1 MNFSSWQ
8 ICQMKPIR
16 LRLYFFPVLFML
28 AVSIGCSGSG
38 DLSGSSPSD
47 TSPLDFTLFQE
58 SILDEINFIRT
69 DPSGYA
75 ETRLK
80 PYYDTSSDNGAYTDI
95 KSRNAEEPLEL
106 QGQLCSAASKY
117 AQYLAENNVF
127 GHYENGSPAERC
139 EAEGYDYYSGENIG
153 AGSYNYY
160 NAEDDPATAAE
171 AFIVMWVI
179 DMNVVG
185 VGHRENIISST
196 HKKVGAGYFRDIGST
211 YENYAV
217 LDFGYQ

>member
-1 MNFSSWQ
+1 
-8 ICQMKPIR
+8 MKTRKCLI
-16 LRLYFFPVLFML
+16 YFVPVLFIL
-28 AVSIGCSGSG
+28 TINIGCAGSG
-38 DLSGSSPSD
+38 DSSDSLPSD
-47 TSPLDFTLFQE
+47 PFSSDFTLFQE
-58 SILDEINFIRT
+58 SILDEINYIRT

-75 ETRLK
+75 EIRLK
-80 PYYDTSSDNGAYTDI
+80 SYFDSGTDNGSYTDI
-95 KSRNAEEPLEL
+95 KSRNVEEPLEL

-171 AFIVMWVI
+171 ALIVMWVI
-179 DMNVVG
+179 DMNVDG
-185 VGHRENIISST
+185 VGHRENIMSST
-196 HKKVGAGYFRDIGST
+196 HKKLGAGFFRDIDSP

>member
-1 MNFSSWQ
+1 
-8 ICQMKPIR
+8 MKTRKCLLLFI
-16 LRLYFFPVLFML
+16 PVLFML
-28 AVSIGCSGSG
+28 TINIGCSGSE
-38 DLSGSSPSD
+38 DSSDSSQSDSSQSDSFPSD
-47 TSPLDFTLFQE
+47 FTQFQE
-58 SILDEINFIRT
+58 SILDEINNIRT

-80 PYYDTSSDNGAYTDI
+80 SYYDSSTDNGAYTDI
-95 KSRNAEEPLEL
+95 KSRNAVGSLEL
-106 QGQLCSAASKY
+106 QDQLCSAASKY

-153 AGSYNYY
+153 AGSYSYY
-160 NAEDDPATAAE
+160 NAEDDPVTAAE
-171 AFIVMWVI
+171 EFVVMWVI
-179 DMNVVG
+179 DMNVDG
-185 VGHRENIISST
+185 VGHRENIMSST
-196 HKKVGAGYFRDIGST
+196 HKKLGAGFFRDTNST

>member
-1 MNFSSWQ
+1 
-8 ICQMKPIR
+8 MKTIKYLLYLIPI
-16 LRLYFFPVLFML
+16 LFML

-38 DLSGSSPSD
+38 DSSESSPSD
-47 TSPLDFTLFQE
+47 PSPSDFTLFQE
-58 SILDEINFIRT
+58 SILDEINYIRT

-75 ETRLK
+75 EIRLK
-80 PYYDTSSDNGAYTDI
+80 SYNDSGTDNGAYTDI
-95 KSRNAEEPLEL
+95 RSRNAEEPLEL

-127 GHYENGSPAERC
+127 GHYENGDPAERC

-160 NAEDDPATAAE
+160 NAENDPVTAVE

-185 VGHRENIISST
+185 VGHRENIMSST
-196 HKKVGAGYFRDIGST
+196 HKKLGAGFFRDIDST

>member
-1 MNFSSWQ
+1 
-8 ICQMKPIR
+8 MKTKKCLI
-16 LRLYFFPVLFML
+16 YFVTVLFIL
-28 AVSIGCSGSG
+28 TINIGCSVSRY
-38 DLSGSSPSD
+38 SSDSLPSEPF
-47 TSPLDFTLFQE
+47 SSDFTLFQE
-58 SILDEINFIRT
+58 SILDEINYIRT

-75 ETRLK
+75 EIRLK
-80 PYYDTSSDNGAYTDI
+80 SYFDSSTDNGAYTDI

-171 AFIVMWVI
+171 ALIVKWVI
-179 DMNVVG
+179 DMDVDG
-185 VGHRENIISST
+185 VGHRENIMSST
-196 HKKVGAGYFRDIGST
+196 HKKLGAGFFRDTDST

>member
-1 MNFSSWQ
+1 
-8 ICQMKPIR
+8 MKTRKCLLLFI
-16 LRLYFFPVLFML
+16 PVLFIL
-28 AVSIGCSGSG
+28 TINIGCSGSG
-38 DLSGSSPSD
+38 DSSDPSPSDSSPSD
-47 TSPLDFTLFQE
+47 PSPSDFTQFQE
-58 SILDEINFIRT
+58 SILDEINNIRT

-80 PYYDTSSDNGAYTDI
+80 SYYDSSTDNGAYTDI
-95 KSRNAEEPLEL
+95 KSRNAVGSLEL
-106 QGQLCSAASKY
+106 QDQLCSAASKY

-153 AGSYNYY
+153 AGSYSYY
-160 NAEDDPATAAE
+160 NAEDDPVTAAE

-185 VGHRENIISST
+185 VGHRENIMSST
-196 HKKVGAGYFRDIGST
+196 HKKLGTGFFRDTNST

>member
-1 MNFSSWQ
+1 
-8 ICQMKPIR
+8 MKTRKCIIY
-16 LRLYFFPVLFML
+16 LILVLFML

-38 DLSGSSPSD
+38 DSSDSLPSD
-47 TSPLDFTLFQE
+47 PFSSDFTQFQE

-75 ETRLK
+75 EIRLK
-80 PYYDTSSDNGAYTDI
+80 PYYDSSSDNGAYTDI
-95 KSRNAEEPLEL
+95 KSRNAEEPLDL
-106 QGQLCSAASKY
+106 QGQLCSASSKY
-117 AQYLAENNVF
+117 AQYLAENSVF

-153 AGSYNYY
+153 AGSQSYY
-160 NAEDDPATAAE
+160 NATDDPSSAAE

-185 VGHRENIISST
+185 VGHRENIMSST
-196 HKKVGAGYFRDIGST
+196 HEKLGAGFFRDTDSA

>member
-1 MNFSSWQ
+1 
-8 ICQMKPIR
+8 MKTKRCLIYLIP
-16 LRLYFFPVLFML
+16 FLFML
-28 AVSIGCSGSG
+28 TINLGCAGSG
-38 DLSGSSPSD
+38 DSSDSSLSASSPS
-47 TSPLDFTLFQE
+47 DFTLFQE

-75 ETRLK
+75 EARLK
-80 PYYDTSSDNGAYTDI
+80 SSYDSGTDNGAYTDI
-95 KSRNAEEPLEL
+95 RSRNAEEPLEL
-106 QGQLCSAASKY
+106 QGQLCGAVSKY

-153 AGSYNYY
+153 AGFYNYY

-171 AFIVMWVI
+171 ALIVMWVI
-179 DMNVVG
+179 DMNVDG
-185 VGHRENIISST
+185 VGHRENIMSST
-196 HKKVGAGYFRDIGST
+196 NKKLGAGFFRDISST

>member
-1 MNFSSWQ
+1 
-8 ICQMKPIR
+8 MKTKR
-16 LRLYFFPVLFML
+16 CLLYLIPVLFML
-28 AVSIGCSGSG
+28 TINIGCGGSG
-38 DLSGSSPSD
+38 DSSDSSLSVPPPSN
-47 TSPLDFTLFQE
+47 FTLFQE

-75 ETRLK
+75 EVRLK
-80 PYYDTSSDNGAYTDI
+80 SYHDSGTDNGAYTDI

-106 QGQLCSAASKY
+106 QSQLCSAASKY

-171 AFIVMWVI
+171 EFIVTWVI
-179 DMNVVG
+179 DMNVAG
-185 VGHRENIISST
+185 VGHRENIMSNT
-196 HKKVGAGYFRDIGST
+196 HKKLGAGFFRDISST

>member
-1 MNFSSWQ
+1 
-8 ICQMKPIR
+8 MKTR
-16 LRLYFFPVLFML
+16 KCLLYLIPVLFML
-28 AVSIGCSGSG
+28 AINTGCSGSG
-38 DLSGSSPSD
+38 GSSDAASSNSSPS
-47 TSPLDFTLFQE
+47 DFTLFQE

-75 ETRLK
+75 EVRLK
-80 PYYDTSSDNGAYTDI
+80 SYYDSGTDNGAYTDI
-95 KSRNAEEPLEL
+95 KSRNAEEPLAL

-117 AQYLAENNVF
+117 AQYLAEHNVF
-127 GHYENGSPAERC
+127 GHYENGSPGERC

-153 AGSYNYY
+153 AGSYNDY

-179 DMNVVG
+179 DMNVAG
-185 VGHRENIISST
+185 VGHRENIMSST
-196 HKKVGAGYFRDIGST
+196 HKKLGAGFFRDTGST

>member
-1 MNFSSWQ
+1 
-8 ICQMKPIR
+8 MKTRKYLI
-16 LRLYFFPVLFML
+16 YFVPVLFIL
-28 AVSIGCSGSG
+28 TINIGCSGVG
-38 DLSGSSPSD
+38 DSSDSL
-47 TSPLDFTLFQE
+47 PLDPFSSDFTLFQE
-58 SILDEINFIRT
+58 SILDEINYIRT

-75 ETRLK
+75 EIRLK
-80 PYYDTSSDNGAYTDI
+80 SYFDSGTDNGSYTDI
-95 KSRNAEEPLEL
+95 KSRNVEEPLEL

-160 NAEDDPATAAE
+160 NAKDDPATAAE
-171 AFIVMWVI
+171 ALIVKWVI
-179 DMNVVG
+179 DMDVDG
-185 VGHRENIISST
+185 VGHRENIMSST
-196 HKKVGAGYFRDIGST
+196 HKKLGAGFFRDTDST

>member
-1 MNFSSWQ
+1 
-8 ICQMKPIR
+8 MKTRKCLLCLI
-16 LRLYFFPVLFML
+16 LVLFML
-28 AVSIGCSGSG
+28 TINTGCSGSG
-38 DLSGSSPSD
+38 DSSDFSSSDSSPS
-47 TSPLDFTLFQE
+47 DFTLFQE
-58 SILDEINFIRT
+58 SILDEINYIRT

-75 ETRLK
+75 EIRLK
-80 PYYDTSSDNGAYTDI
+80 SYNDSGTDNGAYTDI
-95 KSRNAEEPLEL
+95 RSRSAEEPLEL
-106 QGQLCSAASKY
+106 QDQLCSAASKY

-127 GHYENGSPAERC
+127 GHYENGDPAERC

-160 NAEDDPATAAE
+160 NAENDPVTAAE

-185 VGHRENIISST
+185 VGHRENIMSST
-196 HKKVGAGYFRDIGST
+196 HKKLGAGFFRDTDST

>member
-1 MNFSSWQ
+1 
-8 ICQMKPIR
+8 MKTRKCLLCLI
-16 LRLYFFPVLFML
+16 LVLFML
-28 AVSIGCSGSG
+28 TTNTGCSGSG
-38 DLSGSSPSD
+38 DSSDFSSSDPFPS
-47 TSPLDFTLFQE
+47 DFTLFQE
-58 SILDEINFIRT
+58 SILDEINYIRT

-75 ETRLK
+75 EIHLK
-80 PYYDTSSDNGAYTDI
+80 SYYDSSTDNGAYTDI
-95 KSRNAEEPLEL
+95 RSRNAEEPLEL

-127 GHYENGSPAERC
+127 GHYENGDPAKRC

-160 NAEDDPATAAE
+160 NAENDPVTAAE
-171 AFIVMWVI
+171 AFIVMWII
-179 DMNVVG
+179 DMNVDG
-185 VGHRENIISST
+185 VGHRENIMSST
-196 HKKVGAGYFRDIGST
+196 HKKLGAGFFRDTDSI

>member
-1 MNFSSWQ
+1 M
-8 ICQMKPIR
+8 R
-16 LRLYFFPVLFML
+16 
-28 AVSIGCSGSG
+28 SG
-38 DLSGSSPSD
+38 
-47 TSPLDFTLFQE
+47 
-58 SILDEINFIRT
+58 ILDEINHIRT

-80 PYYDTSSDNGAYTDI
+80 SYYDSSTDNGAYTDI
-95 KSRNAEEPLEL
+95 KSRNAVGSLEL
-106 QGQLCSAASKY
+106 QDQLCSAASKY

-153 AGSYNYY
+153 AGSYSYY
-160 NAEDDPATAAE
+160 NAEDDPVTAAE
-171 AFIVMWVI
+171 EFIVMWVI
-179 DMNVVG
+179 DMNVQG
-185 VGHRENIISST
+185 VGHRENIMSST
-196 HKKVGAGYFRDIGST
+196 HKKLGAGFFRDTDST

>member
-1 MNFSSWQ
+1 
-8 ICQMKPIR
+8 MKTRKFIIY
-16 LRLYFFPVLFML
+16 LIPVLFML
-28 AVSIGCSGSG
+28 AIKIGCSGSI
-38 DLSGSSPSD
+38 DSSDSSPSD
-47 TSPLDFTLFQE
+47 PFSSDFTLFQE
-58 SILDEINFIRT
+58 SILDEINYIRT

-75 ETRLK
+75 EIRLK
-80 PYYDTSSDNGAYTDI
+80 SYYDSSTDNGAYADI
-95 KSRNAEEPLEL
+95 KSRDAEEPLDL
-106 QGQLCSAASKY
+106 QEQLCSAASKY
-117 AQYLAENNVF
+117 AHYLAENNVF

-171 AFIVMWVI
+171 ALIVMWVI
-179 DMNVVG
+179 DMGVVG
-185 VGHRENIISST
+185 VGHRENIMSST
-196 HKKVGAGYFRDIGST
+196 HKKLGAGFFRNTDST

>member
-1 MNFSSWQ
+1 
-8 ICQMKPIR
+8 MKTR
-16 LRLYFFPVLFML
+16 KCLLYLIPVLFML
-28 AVSIGCSGSG
+28 AINIGCSGSG
-38 DLSGSSPSD
+38 DSSDSSPSD
-47 TSPLDFTLFQE
+47 PFPLDFTLFQE
-58 SILDEINFIRT
+58 SILDEINYIRT

-75 ETRLK
+75 EIRLK
-80 PYYDTSSDNGAYTDI
+80 SYYDSSTDNGAYTDI

-171 AFIVMWVI
+171 ALIVMWVI
-179 DMNVVG
+179 DMNVDG
-185 VGHRENIISST
+185 VGHRENIMSST
-196 HKKVGAGYFRDIGST
+196 HKKLGAGFFRDTDST